1 MKKGIVVFI
10 FTVLMQAFSFA
21 QCSMCKAVVESNKD
35 KNAAEIAEGLNFGIL
50 YIMSIP
56 YILMVVIAWVFF
68 RKQISEKIRDLR
80 LSSKF

>member
-1 MKKGIVVFI
+1 MKKGIVLFVLSVI
-10 FTVLMQAFSFA
+10 FQISTFA
-21 QCSMCKAVVESNKD
+21 QCSMCKAVVESIKD

-68 RKQISEKIRDLR
+68 RKQISEKIRTFR
-80 LSSKF
+80 LSGKF